1 MESTILNKAKD
12 IQEWVIAQRRDFH
25 MNPELSHKEFRTTKR
40 IKEELEKM
48 GIETLDIGETG
59 AVGIIHGKEEGKVVG
74 LRADID
80 ALPVLEDSGVEY
92 SSLNE
97 GAMHACG
104 HDTHAS
110 MLLGAAKV
118 LSEMRNEFKGTIK
131 LIFQPAEET
140 ALGAKQVIDAGIME
154 NPDIDAIVGMHI
166 FTDFPIGTAVIQE
179 GSLMASADLFS
190 IEIYGTQCHG
200 SAPWQ
205 GVDANMCAVAI
216 TQALQTIVSRNNDAR
231 IPLVLN
237 VGTIQAGERFN
248 ITSGKAVL
256 GGSTRTFDEETRKK
270 LPIWMEKIISGICIA
285 YGCEY
290 KFEYDFLISAT
301 INDVKTTKQ
310 VRMSASSI
318 IGEKNVLQT
327 GKIMGSEDFSEY
339 QKLVPGTMILLGAN
353 NQNKGCIHPIH
364 SNHFKIDEDAL
375 IIGVALYAQ
384 SAIDLL
390 K

>member
-1 MESTILNKAKD
+1 MENEILEKAKA
-12 IQEWVIAQRRDFH
+12 IQEWVISQRRDFH
-25 MNPELSHKEFRTTKR
+25 MNPELSHMEFRTTKR
-40 IKEELEKM
+40 IKEELENL
-48 GIETLDIGETG
+48 GIETINIGETG
-59 AVGIIHGKEEGKVVG
+59 AVGIIYGKEKGKVVG

-97 GAMHACG
+97 GTMHACG

-110 MLLGAAKV
+110 MLLGAAKI
-118 LSEMRNEFKGTIK
+118 LSEMKDEFDGTVK

-140 ALGAKQVIDAGIME
+140 ALGAKQVIDAGIMKG
-154 NPDIDAIVGMHI
+154 PDIDAIVGMHI
-166 FTDFPIGTAVIQE
+166 FTDFPVGTAVIQE
-179 GSLMASADLFS
+179 GPLMASADLFS
-190 IEIYGTQCHG
+190 IEIFGTQCHG

-270 LPIWMEKIISGICIA
+270 LPIWMERIISGICDA
-285 YGCEY
+285 YSCEY
-290 KFEYDFLISAT
+290 KFNYDFLISAT
-301 INDVKTTKQ
+301 VNDVETTKT
-310 VRMSASSI
+310 VKISAASV
-318 IGEKNVLQT
+318 IGEKNVINT
-327 GKIMGSEDFSEY
+327 DKIMGSEDFSEY
-339 QKLVPGTMILLGAN
+339 QILVPGTMILLGAN
-353 NQNKGCIHPIH
+353 NEDKGCVHPIH

-375 IIGVALYAQ
+375 LAGVAIYAQ
-384 SAIDLL
+384 SALDLL